1 MEAFMAFEK
10 TLVLIKPDA
19 VKRKLIG
26 TLLKMY
32 EEKGLEI
39 EQIKSVFATEEQL
52 ARHYQA
58 HIGKDFYPRLMTFMK
73 SGMMIAIV
81 LSGEQAIEIVR
92 GVNGATDYLK
102 ADMGSI
108 RGRFANGYTENCV
121 HGSDSL
127 ESAEIEIDIWF
138 N

>member
-1 MEAFMAFEK
+1 MTFEK

-26 TLLKMY
+26 TILKMY

-39 EQIKSVFATEEQL
+39 VQIKSIYATDDQL

-58 HIGKDFYPRLMTFMK
+58 HSEKDFYPRLIAFMK
-73 SGMMIAIV
+73 SGMMLAIV
-81 LSGEQAIEIVR
+81 LSGERAVETVR
-92 GVNGATDYLK
+92 LVNGATDYLK

-108 RGRFANGYTENCV
+108 RGRFASGYTENCV
-121 HGSDSL
+121 HGSDSV
-127 ESAEIEIDIWF
+127 ESAQIECDIWF

>member
-1 MEAFMAFEK
+1 MALEK

-32 EEKGLEI
+32 EDKGLEI
-39 EQIKSVFATEEQL
+39 EQVRSVFATEEQL
-52 ARHYQA
+52 ERHYQA
-58 HIGKDFYPRLMTFMK
+58 HKGKDFYPRLITFMK
-73 SGMMIAIV
+73 SGMMLAIV
-81 LSGEQAIEIVR
+81 LSGDQAIETVR
-92 GVNGATDYLK
+92 GINGATDYLK

-108 RGRFANGYTENCV
+108 RGRFASGYTENCV

-127 ESAEIEIDIWF
+127 ESAQMEIDIWF